1 VPELPEVEV
10 VRRGLEP
17 FTGGWVVDEVHVFEP
32 RSVKRHPG
40 PVEDFIFRLEG
51 HTLTRIVR
59 RGKFLWW
66 ELDDQDF
73 ALVAH
78 LGMSGQILTGDTPD
92 DFGALCR
99 IALDLTHPEGNTTT
113 LGFVDQRIFGYMAID
128 DLIATPDGE
137 PGGRGS
143 VRPVVPQTAH
153 HISRDPLDPA
163 FSDDDFVRRLRK
175 KHTGIKKALLD
186 QTLISG
192 VGNIYADEALW
203 RVGLHADRDCSG
215 LGPKKVRELL
225 GAIRDVFAQAL
236 EDGGTSFDWQYVNV
250 NGQSGYFSQS
260 LNAYGQHGKP
270 CARCGTKIVKEA
282 FQNRSSHRC
291 PRCQRLRRKPV
302 S

>member
-17 FTGGWVVDEVHVFEP
+17 YTGDWTVHTVEVREP
-32 RSVKRHPG
+32 RSLKRHPG
-40 PVEDFIFRLEG
+40 PAEDFIHRVEGSRLR
-51 HTLTRIVR
+51 RIAR

-66 ELDDQDF
+66 QLDSDNT

-78 LGMSGQILTGDTPD
+78 LGMSGQILIGHDAN
-92 DFGALCR
+92 DFGRLCR
-99 IALDLTHPEGNTTT
+99 ITLDLSHPHGDTVT
-113 LGFVDQRIFGYMAID
+113 LGFVDQRIFGYMALD
-128 DLIATPDGE
+128 HLVATSDGQ
-137 PGGRGS
+137 PGGCGS
-143 VRPVVPQTAH
+143 DSAVIPASAH

-163 FSDDDFVRRLRK
+163 FDDDDFVRRLRRK
-175 KHTGIKKALLD
+175 KTGIKTALLD

-203 RVGLHADRDCSG
+203 RVGLHYNRECAG
-215 LGPKKVRELL
+215 LAPKKVRELL
-225 GAIRDVFAQAL
+225 AAIRDVFAQAL
-236 EDGGTSFDWQYVNV
+236 VDGGTSFDWQYVNV

-260 LNAYGQHGKP
+260 LNAYGQQGKP
-270 CARCGTKIVKEA
+270 CARCGAIMVKEA

-291 PRCQRLRRKPV
+291 PRCQRLRRNPV